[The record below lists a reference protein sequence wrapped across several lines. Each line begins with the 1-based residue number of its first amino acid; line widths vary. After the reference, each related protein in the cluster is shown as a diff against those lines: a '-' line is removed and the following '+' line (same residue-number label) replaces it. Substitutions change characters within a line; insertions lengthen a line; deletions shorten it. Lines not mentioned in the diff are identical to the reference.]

1 MHVRKSA
8 TTQGDRPALAVE
20 SFALEK
26 IMSLADDLLAL
37 QRAEAERRT
46 READLAEALNA
57 LDANIRTLAEAV
69 GGLRSGLQPRTA
81 IGRLLQRLIVGT
93 EEPHEH
99 RS

>member
-69 GGLRSGLQPRTA
+69 GGLRKRFAAAYRHRPLAPAPDRRHG
-81 IGRLLQRLIVGT
+81 GT
-93 EEPHEH
+93 T
-99 RS
+99 